1 MLVHH
6 AGRACS
12 CKSDRISNQGDPHF
26 EKWVLDS
33 RARTV
38 GFIRNLTR
46 THLERSTEEFE
57 LVTVR
62 TTPDPSNNDI
72 LDNDYMK
79 IEELWSL
86 YGETNGDDHIV
97 NLQVVLKQQ
106 KT

>member
-1 MLVHH
+1 
-6 AGRACS
+6 
-12 CKSDRISNQGDPHF
+12 
-26 EKWVLDS
+26 
-33 RARTV
+33 
-38 GFIRNLTR
+38 
-46 THLERSTEEFE
+46 
-57 LVTVR
+57 VTVR

-106 KT
+106 KTQRQPQGLKRGFLLRT